1 MGGISPRTEEEER
14 SILPALRQQ
23 PSSSTKPP
31 SLSAGSVYR
40 RITKVERR
48 TGISR
53 SKVPS
58 HWSGLR
64 MNTASPTILRTRH
77 KFGDYL
83 SQPDLAKLELPKKM
97 SRPWI
102 VNNAFEQEKLKD
114 LIVTESPVE
123 ASLVMRQI
131 KESKQERKKQPGY
144 NKKHVRNINDIIEKD
159 QKMVKEIKTKQ
170 STKEHVEK
178 KRKHMLKKQV
188 GVGSAATQ
196 DDATAALS
204 NNVVGEDHVAGNKED
219 TPPVE
224 TDVELEQQRMMNRV
238 FNCPNL
244 YSAAGPFTT
253 VVHMVPVM
261 VPNHQT
267 GGYFVVHLPVQPLPE
282 NVVQPQHVFHPEP
295 SDSPFSSSSTSSST
309 CSSPSPPASD
319 DGFVDGSDLESE
331 SGSLVEMVDDIKLVE
346 IVDDIKLDLSLDS
359 SMELTDEESDYEI
372 LDEDL
377 ERVVR
382 SIIDEDD
389 E

>member
-1 MGGISPRTEEEER
+1 MGSRLPDKEATEHGGR
-14 SILPALRQQ
+14 
-23 PSSSTKPP
+23 
-31 SLSAGSVYR
+31 
-40 RITKVERR
+40 
-48 TGISR
+48 ISR
-53 SKVPS
+53 PKVPS

-83 SQPDLAKLELPKKM
+83 SQPDLAKFELPKKM

-114 LIVTESPVE
+114 LIVTERPVE

-159 QKMVKEIKTKQ
+159 QKTVKESKKKQ

-188 GVGSAATQ
+188 GVGAAAAQ
-196 DDATAALS
+196 DDATSALS
-204 NNVVGEDHVAGNKED
+204 NNVVATEDHVAGNKED
-219 TPPVE
+219 TQQPVE

-253 VVHMVPVM
+253 MVQMVPVM

-282 NVVQPQHVFHPEP
+282 HVVQPQQVFHPQP
-295 SDSPFSSSSTSSST
+295 SDSPFSSSSTCSSS
-309 CSSPSPPASD
+309 CSSTSPPASD
-319 DGFVDGSDLESE
+319 DGFVDESDLESE
-331 SGSLVEMVDDIKLVE
+331 TGSLVEMVDDIKLVE
-346 IVDDIKLDLSLDS
+346 DIKLVDDIKLDVSLDS
-359 SMELTDEESDYEI
+359 SMESTDEESDFEI

>member
-1 MGGISPRTEEEER
+1 MG
-14 SILPALRQQ
+14 
-23 PSSSTKPP
+23 STKPP
-31 SLSAGSVYR
+31 SLSVGSVYS
-40 RITKVERR
+40 RIKKVERR
-48 TGISR
+48 TRISR

-83 SQPDLAKLELPKKM
+83 SQPDLAKFELPKKM

-114 LIVTESPVE
+114 LIVTERPVE

-159 QKMVKEIKTKQ
+159 QKTVKESKTKQ

-188 GVGSAATQ
+188 VGVGAAAAQ
-196 DDATAALS
+196 DDATSAPS
-204 NNVVGEDHVAGNKED
+204 DNVVANTDHVAGNKED
-219 TPPVE
+219 TQQPVE

-253 VVHMVPVM
+253 VVQMVPVM
-261 VPNHQT
+261 VANHQT
-267 GGYFVVHLPVQPLPE
+267 GG
-282 NVVQPQHVFHPEP
+282 
-295 SDSPFSSSSTSSST
+295 
-309 CSSPSPPASD
+309 
-319 DGFVDGSDLESE
+319 
-331 SGSLVEMVDDIKLVE
+331 
-346 IVDDIKLDLSLDS
+346 
-359 SMELTDEESDYEI
+359 
-372 LDEDL
+372 
-377 ERVVR
+377 
-382 SIIDEDD
+382 
-389 E
+389 

>member
-1 MGGISPRTEEEER
+1 MG
-14 SILPALRQQ
+14 
-23 PSSSTKPP
+23 STKPP
-31 SLSAGSVYR
+31 SLSVGSVYS
-40 RITKVERR
+40 RIKKVERR
-48 TGISR
+48 TEISR

-58 HWSGLR
+58 HWLGPR

-83 SQPDLAKLELPKKM
+83 SQPDLAKFELPKKM

-114 LIVTESPVE
+114 LIVTERPVE
-123 ASLVMRQI
+123 ASLVIRQI

-159 QKMVKEIKTKQ
+159 QKTVKESKKKQ

-188 GVGSAATQ
+188 GVGAATQ

-204 NNVVGEDHVAGNKED
+204 SNVVANTDHVAGNKED

-244 YSAAGPFTT
+244 
-253 VVHMVPVM
+253 
-261 VPNHQT
+261 
-267 GGYFVVHLPVQPLPE
+267 L
-282 NVVQPQHVFHPEP
+282 
-295 SDSPFSSSSTSSST
+295 
-309 CSSPSPPASD
+309 
-319 DGFVDGSDLESE
+319 
-331 SGSLVEMVDDIKLVE
+331 SGWP
-346 IVDDIKLDLSLDS
+346 
-359 SMELTDEESDYEI
+359 
-372 LDEDL
+372 
-377 ERVVR
+377 
-382 SIIDEDD
+382 
-389 E
+389 

>member
-1 MGGISPRTEEEER
+1 
-14 SILPALRQQ
+14 
-23 PSSSTKPP
+23 
-31 SLSAGSVYR
+31 
-40 RITKVERR
+40 
-48 TGISR
+48 
-53 SKVPS
+53 
-58 HWSGLR
+58 

-83 SQPDLAKLELPKKM
+83 SQPDLAKFELPKKM

-114 LIVTESPVE
+114 LIVTERPVE

-159 QKMVKEIKTKQ
+159 QKTVKESKTKQ

-188 GVGSAATQ
+188 GVGSAGTQ

-204 NNVVGEDHVAGNKED
+204 NNVVAKDHVAGNKED

-253 VVHMVPVM
+253 VVQMVPVM

-282 NVVQPQHVFHPEP
+282 HVVQPQHVFHPQP

-309 CSSPSPPASD
+309 CSSASPPASD

-331 SGSLVEMVDDIKLVE
+331 TGSLVEMVDDIKLDV
-346 IVDDIKLDLSLDS
+346 SLDS
-359 SMELTDEESDYEI
+359 SMELTDEESDFEI

>member
-1 MGGISPRTEEEER
+1 MGSLQQDNEGAAQRER
-14 SILPALRQQ
+14 
-23 PSSSTKPP
+23 
-31 SLSAGSVYR
+31 
-40 RITKVERR
+40 
-48 TGISR
+48 ISR
-53 SKVPS
+53 SSKVPS

-83 SQPDLAKLELPKKM
+83 SQPDLAKFELPKKM

-102 VNNAFEQEKLKD
+102 VTEK
-114 LIVTESPVE
+114 PVE
-123 ASLVMRQI
+123 ASLVMRQV

-159 QKMVKEIKTKQ
+159 QRTVKESKTKQ
-170 STKEHVEK
+170 LTKEHVEK

-188 GVGSAATQ
+188 GVGSAGTQ

-204 NNVVGEDHVAGNKED
+204 NNVVAKDHVAGNKED

-224 TDVELEQQRMMNRV
+224 TDIELEQQRMMNRV

-253 VVHMVPVM
+253 VVQMVPVM

-267 GGYFVVHLPVQPLPE
+267 GGYFVVHLPAQPLPE
-282 NVVQPQHVFHPEP
+282 HVAQPQHVFHPQP
-295 SDSPFSSSSTSSST
+295 SDSPFSSSSTFSST
-309 CSSPSPPASD
+309 CSSVSPPASD

-331 SGSLVEMVDDIKLVE
+331 TGSLVEMVDDIKL
-346 IVDDIKLDLSLDS
+346 DFSLDS

>member
-1 MGGISPRTEEEER
+1 MG
-14 SILPALRQQ
+14 
-23 PSSSTKPP
+23 
-31 SLSAGSVYR
+31 VYSRIKKAQRRR
-40 RITKVERR
+40 RI
-48 TGISR
+48 SR
-53 SKVPS
+53 SSKVPS
-58 HWSGLR
+58 HWLGPR

-83 SQPDLAKLELPKKM
+83 SQPDLAKFELPKKM

-114 LIVTESPVE
+114 LIVTERPVE
-123 ASLVMRQI
+123 ASLVMQQI

-159 QKMVKEIKTKQ
+159 QKMAKESKTKQ

-188 GVGSAATQ
+188 GVGAATQ
-196 DDATAALS
+196 DDAIAALS
-204 NNVVGEDHVAGNKED
+204 NNVVARDHVAGNKED

-224 TDVELEQQRMMNRV
+224 TDIELEQQRMMNRV

-253 VVHMVPVM
+253 VVQMVPVM
-261 VPNHQT
+261 VANHQT

-282 NVVQPQHVFHPEP
+282 HVAQPQHVFHPHP

-309 CSSPSPPASD
+309 CSSASPPASD

-331 SGSLVEMVDDIKLVE
+331 TGSLVEMVDDIKLDVS
-346 IVDDIKLDLSLDS
+346 VDS

>member
-1 MGGISPRTEEEER
+1 MGSLQAEKEGAAQRER
-14 SILPALRQQ
+14 
-23 PSSSTKPP
+23 
-31 SLSAGSVYR
+31 
-40 RITKVERR
+40 
-48 TGISR
+48 ISR

-64 MNTASPTILRTRH
+64 MNSVSPTILRTRH

-83 SQPDLAKLELPKKM
+83 SQPDLAKFELPKKM

-102 VNNAFEQEKLKD
+102 VNNAFEQEKLKE
-114 LIVTESPVE
+114 LIVTERPVE
-123 ASLVMRQI
+123 ASLVMQQI

-144 NKKHVRNINDIIEKD
+144 NKKHVRNINDIIDKD
-159 QKMVKEIKTKQ
+159 QKTVKESKKNQ
-170 STKEHVEK
+170 PTKEHVEK
-178 KRKHMLKKQV
+178 KRKQMLKKQV
-188 GVGSAATQ
+188 GDGGATQ

-204 NNVVGEDHVAGNKED
+204 NNVVATDHVAGNKED

-224 TDVELEQQRMMNRV
+224 TDIELEQQRMMNRV

-253 VVHMVPVM
+253 VVQMVPVM
-261 VPNHQT
+261 VANHQT
-267 GGYFVVHLPVQPLPE
+267 GGYFVVHLPVQPLQE
-282 NVVQPQHVFHPEP
+282 HVAQPHHVFHPQP

-309 CSSPSPPASD
+309 CSSASPPASD

-331 SGSLVEMVDDIKLVE
+331 TGSLVEMVDDIKL
-346 IVDDIKLDLSLDS
+346 DFSLDS

>member
-1 MGGISPRTEEEER
+1 MGT
-14 SILPALRQQ
+14 
-23 PSSSTKPP
+23 
-31 SLSAGSVYR
+31 V
-40 RITKVERR
+40 
-48 TGISR
+48 
-53 SKVPS
+53 
-58 HWSGLR
+58 
-64 MNTASPTILRTRH
+64 
-77 KFGDYL
+77 
-83 SQPDLAKLELPKKM
+83 
-97 SRPWI
+97 
-102 VNNAFEQEKLKD
+102 
-114 LIVTESPVE
+114 
-123 ASLVMRQI
+123 
-131 KESKQERKKQPGY
+131 KESKK
-144 NKKHVRNINDIIEKD
+144 
-159 QKMVKEIKTKQ
+159 KQ

-188 GVGSAATQ
+188 GVGSATQ

-204 NNVVGEDHVAGNKED
+204 SNVVAKDHVAGNKED

-224 TDVELEQQRMMNRV
+224 TDIELEHQRMMNRV

-253 VVHMVPVM
+253 MVQMVPVM

-282 NVVQPQHVFHPEP
+282 HVVQHQHVFHPQP
-295 SDSPFSSSSTSSST
+295 SDSPFSS
-309 CSSPSPPASD
+309 PPPPASD

-331 SGSLVEMVDDIKLVE
+331 TGSLVEMVDDIKLDV
-346 IVDDIKLDLSLDS
+346 SLDS

>member
-1 MGGISPRTEEEER
+1 MG
-14 SILPALRQQ
+14 
-23 PSSSTKPP
+23 
-31 SLSAGSVYR
+31 SLQLDKEGATQNRDMG
-40 RITKVERR
+40 
-48 TGISR
+48 R

-58 HWSGLR
+58 HWSGPR

-83 SQPDLAKLELPKKM
+83 SQPDLAKFELPKKM

-114 LIVTESPVE
+114 LIVTDTPVE

-159 QKMVKEIKTKQ
+159 QKTVKESKKKQ

-188 GVGSAATQ
+188 GVGTATQ

-204 NNVVGEDHVAGNKED
+204 SNVVAKDHVAGNKEE
-219 TPPVE
+219 TQPVE

-238 FNCPNL
+238 FNCPIL
-244 YSAAGPFTT
+244 YSAGGPFTT
-253 VVHMVPVM
+253 VVQMVPVM

-267 GGYFVVHLPVQPLPE
+267 GGYFIVHLPVQPLPE
-282 NVVQPQHVFHPEP
+282 HVAQPQHVFHPQP

-309 CSSPSPPASD
+309 CSSASD

-331 SGSLVEMVDDIKLVE
+331 TGSLV
-346 IVDDIKLDLSLDS
+346 
-359 SMELTDEESDYEI
+359 
-372 LDEDL
+372 
-377 ERVVR
+377 
-382 SIIDEDD
+382 
-389 E
+389 

>member
-1 MGGISPRTEEEER
+1 MG
-14 SILPALRQQ
+14 
-23 PSSSTKPP
+23 
-31 SLSAGSVYR
+31 
-40 RITKVERR
+40 
-48 TGISR
+48 SR

-58 HWSGLR
+58 HWLGPR
-64 MNTASPTILRTRH
+64 MNSVSPTILRTRH

-83 SQPDLAKLELPKKM
+83 SQPDLAKFELPKKM

-114 LIVTESPVE
+114 LIVTERPVE

-159 QKMVKEIKTKQ
+159 QKTVKESKKKQ
-170 STKEHVEK
+170 PTKEHVEK

-188 GVGSAATQ
+188 GDGGATQ

-204 NNVVGEDHVAGNKED
+204 NNVVANTDHVAGNKED

-253 VVHMVPVM
+253 VVQMVPVM
-261 VPNHQT
+261 VANHQT
-267 GGYFVVHLPVQPLPE
+267 GGYLVVHMPVQPLPE
-282 NVVQPQHVFHPEP
+282 HVVQPQHVFHPQP

-309 CSSPSPPASD
+309 CSSVSPPASD

-331 SGSLVEMVDDIKLVE
+331 SGSLVDDIKLVEMVDDIKLDV
-346 IVDDIKLDLSLDS
+346 SLDS
-359 SMELTDEESDYEI
+359 SMELTDEESDFEI

>member
-1 MGGISPRTEEEER
+1 MG
-14 SILPALRQQ
+14 
-23 PSSSTKPP
+23 STKPP
-31 SLSAGSVYR
+31 SLSVGSVYSW
-40 RITKVERR
+40 IKKVEGR
-48 TGISR
+48 TRISR

-83 SQPDLAKLELPKKM
+83 SQPDLAKFELPKKM

-114 LIVTESPVE
+114 LIVTERPVE

-144 NKKHVRNINDIIEKD
+144 NKRHVRNINDIIEKD
-159 QKMVKEIKTKQ
+159 QKTVKEIKKKQ
-170 STKEHVEK
+170 PINEHVEK

-188 GVGSAATQ
+188 GVGAGTQ
-196 DDATAALS
+196 DDARAALS
-204 NNVVGEDHVAGNKED
+204 NNVVASRDHVAGNKED
-219 TPPVE
+219 TQQPVE
-224 TDVELEQQRMMNRV
+224 RDVELEQQRMMNRV

-253 VVHMVPVM
+253 MVQMVPVM
-261 VPNHQT
+261 VANHQT

-282 NVVQPQHVFHPEP
+282 HVVQHQHVFHPQP
-295 SDSPFSSSSTSSST
+295 SDSPFTSSST
-309 CSSPSPPASD
+309 CSSVSPPASD

-331 SGSLVEMVDDIKLVE
+331 TGSLVELVDDIKLEV
-346 IVDDIKLDLSLDS
+346 SLDS

-382 SIIDEDD
+382 SIMDEDD

>member
-1 MGGISPRTEEEER
+1 MGSLQQDNEGAAQRER
-14 SILPALRQQ
+14 
-23 PSSSTKPP
+23 
-31 SLSAGSVYR
+31 
-40 RITKVERR
+40 
-48 TGISR
+48 ISR
-53 SKVPS
+53 SSKVPS
-58 HWSGLR
+58 HWLGPR

-83 SQPDLAKLELPKKM
+83 SQPDLAKFELPKKM

-159 QKMVKEIKTKQ
+159 QKTVKESKKKQ

-188 GVGSAATQ
+188 GVGAATQ

-204 NNVVGEDHVAGNKED
+204 NNVVATSDHVAGNKED

-224 TDVELEQQRMMNRV
+224 TDIELEQQRMMNRV

-244 YSAAGPFTT
+244 YSAAGSFTT
-253 VVHMVPVM
+253 MVQMVPVM

-267 GGYFVVHLPVQPLPE
+267 GGYFVAHLPVQPLPE
-282 NVVQPQHVFHPEP
+282 HVVQHQHVFHPQP

-309 CSSPSPPASD
+309 CSSTFPPASD

-331 SGSLVEMVDDIKLVE
+331 TGSLVEMVDDIKLDV
-346 IVDDIKLDLSLDS
+346 SLDS
-359 SMELTDEESDYEI
+359 SMELTDEESDFEI

>member
-1 MGGISPRTEEEER
+1 MGSLQQDNEGAAQRER
-14 SILPALRQQ
+14 
-23 PSSSTKPP
+23 
-31 SLSAGSVYR
+31 
-40 RITKVERR
+40 
-48 TGISR
+48 ISR
-53 SKVPS
+53 SSKVPS
-58 HWSGLR
+58 HWLGPR

-83 SQPDLAKLELPKKM
+83 SQPDLAKFELPKKM

-114 LIVTESPVE
+114 LIVTERPVE
-123 ASLVMRQI
+123 ASLVMQQI

-159 QKMVKEIKTKQ
+159 QKMAKESKTKQ

-188 GVGSAATQ
+188 GVGAATQ
-196 DDATAALS
+196 DDAIAALS
-204 NNVVGEDHVAGNKED
+204 NNVVARDHVAGNKED

-224 TDVELEQQRMMNRV
+224 TDIELEQQRMMNRV

-244 YSAAGPFTT
+244 YSAAGSFTT
-253 VVHMVPVM
+253 VVQMVPVM
-261 VPNHQT
+261 VANHQT

-282 NVVQPQHVFHPEP
+282 HVAQPQHVFHPQP

-309 CSSPSPPASD
+309 CSSVSPPASD

-331 SGSLVEMVDDIKLVE
+331 TGSLVEMVDDIKLDV
-346 IVDDIKLDLSLDS
+346 SLDS
-359 SMELTDEESDYEI
+359 SMELTDEESNYEILDEESDYEI

-382 SIIDEDD
+382 SIIDE
-389 E
+389 

>member
-1 MGGISPRTEEEER
+1 MGSLQLEKEGAAER
-14 SILPALRQQ
+14 
-23 PSSSTKPP
+23 
-31 SLSAGSVYR
+31 
-40 RITKVERR
+40 ER
-48 TGISR
+48 ISR
-53 SKVPS
+53 SSKVPS
-58 HWSGLR
+58 HWSGPR
-64 MNTASPTILRTRH
+64 MNSVSPTILRTRH

-83 SQPDLAKLELPKKM
+83 SQPDLAKFELPKKM

-114 LIVTESPVE
+114 LIVTERPVE

-144 NKKHVRNINDIIEKD
+144 NKK
-159 QKMVKEIKTKQ
+159 
-170 STKEHVEK
+170 
-178 KRKHMLKKQV
+178 QV
-188 GVGSAATQ
+188 GVGSAGTQ

-204 NNVVGEDHVAGNKED
+204 NNVVAKDHVAGNKED

-253 VVHMVPVM
+253 MVQMVPVM

-282 NVVQPQHVFHPEP
+282 HVAQPQHVFHPQP

-309 CSSPSPPASD
+309 YSYSSPPASD

-331 SGSLVEMVDDIKLVE
+331 TGSLVEMADDIKLVEMVDDIKL
-346 IVDDIKLDLSLDS
+346 DFSLDS

-377 ERVVR
+377 ERVVQ

>member
-1 MGGISPRTEEEER
+1 MGT
-14 SILPALRQQ
+14 
-23 PSSSTKPP
+23 SSTKPP

-40 RITKVERR
+40 RRKKVERR
-48 TGISR
+48 TRISR

-58 HWSGLR
+58 HWSGPR

-83 SQPDLAKLELPKKM
+83 SQPDLAKFELPKKM

-114 LIVTESPVE
+114 LIVTERPVE

-131 KESKQERKKQPGY
+131 KESKQERKKRPGY

-159 QKMVKEIKTKQ
+159 QKTVKESKKKQ

-188 GVGSAATQ
+188 GVGAATQ

-204 NNVVGEDHVAGNKED
+204 NNVVATSDHVAGNKED

-224 TDVELEQQRMMNRV
+224 TDIELEQQRMMNRV

-253 VVHMVPVM
+253 MVQMVPVM

-282 NVVQPQHVFHPEP
+282 HVAQPQHVFHP
-295 SDSPFSSSSTSSST
+295 
-309 CSSPSPPASD
+309 
-319 DGFVDGSDLESE
+319 
-331 SGSLVEMVDDIKLVE
+331 
-346 IVDDIKLDLSLDS
+346 
-359 SMELTDEESDYEI
+359 
-372 LDEDL
+372 
-377 ERVVR
+377 
-382 SIIDEDD
+382 
-389 E
+389 

>member
-1 MGGISPRTEEEER
+1 MGSLQQDNEGAAQRER
-14 SILPALRQQ
+14 
-23 PSSSTKPP
+23 
-31 SLSAGSVYR
+31 
-40 RITKVERR
+40 
-48 TGISR
+48 ISR
-53 SKVPS
+53 SSKVPS
-58 HWSGLR
+58 HWLGPR

-83 SQPDLAKLELPKKM
+83 SQPDLAKFELPKKM

-114 LIVTESPVE
+114 LIVTDTPVE

-159 QKMVKEIKTKQ
+159 QKTVKESKKKQ

-188 GVGSAATQ
+188 GVGAATQ

-204 NNVVGEDHVAGNKED
+204 NNVVAKDHVAGNKED
-219 TPPVE
+219 TEPPVE
-224 TDVELEQQRMMNRV
+224 TDIELEQQRMMNRV

-253 VVHMVPVM
+253 VVQMVPVM

-282 NVVQPQHVFHPEP
+282 HVVQPQHVFHPHP
-295 SDSPFSSSSTSSST
+295 SDSPFSSSSTSLST
-309 CSSPSPPASD
+309 CSSTSPPASD

-331 SGSLVEMVDDIKLVE
+331 TGSLVEMADDIKLVEMVDD
-346 IVDDIKLDLSLDS
+346 
-359 SMELTDEESDYEI
+359 
-372 LDEDL
+372 
-377 ERVVR
+377 
-382 SIIDEDD
+382 
-389 E
+389 

>member
-1 MGGISPRTEEEER
+1 MG
-14 SILPALRQQ
+14 
-23 PSSSTKPP
+23 
-31 SLSAGSVYR
+31 SLQLDKEGATQNR
-40 RITKVERR
+40 D
-48 TGISR
+48 ISR

-58 HWSGLR
+58 HWSGPR
-64 MNTASPTILRTRH
+64 MNTASPTTLRTRH
-77 KFGDYL
+77 KFDDYL
-83 SQPDLAKLELPKKM
+83 SQPDLAKFELPKKM

-114 LIVTESPVE
+114 LIVTERPVE

-159 QKMVKEIKTKQ
+159 QKIVKESKTKQ

-188 GVGSAATQ
+188 GDGAGTQ

-204 NNVVGEDHVAGNKED
+204 NNVVATDHVAGNKED

-253 VVHMVPVM
+253 VVQMVPVM

-267 GGYFVVHLPVQPLPE
+267 GGYFVVHLPVQPLAE
-282 NVVQPQHVFHPEP
+282 HVVQPQHVFHPQP
-295 SDSPFSSSSTSSST
+295 SDSPFSSSSPSSST
-309 CSSPSPPASD
+309 CSSASPPASD

-331 SGSLVEMVDDIKLVE
+331 TCSLVEMVDDIKL
-346 IVDDIKLDLSLDS
+346 DFSLDS

>member
-1 MGGISPRTEEEER
+1 MG
-14 SILPALRQQ
+14 
-23 PSSSTKPP
+23 STKQP
-31 SLSAGSVYR
+31 SLSVGSVYS
-40 RITKVERR
+40 RIKKVQRR

-83 SQPDLAKLELPKKM
+83 SQPDLSKFELPKKM

-114 LIVTESPVE
+114 LIVTGRPVE

-159 QKMVKEIKTKQ
+159 QKTVKESKTKQ

-188 GVGSAATQ
+188 GVGAAGTQ
-196 DDATAALS
+196 DDATSALS
-204 NNVVGEDHVAGNKED
+204 NNVVASRDHVAGNKED
-219 TPPVE
+219 TQQPVE

-253 VVHMVPVM
+253 EVQMVPVM
-261 VPNHQT
+261 VANHQT

-282 NVVQPQHVFHPEP
+282 HVVQPQHDVFHPQP

-331 SGSLVEMVDDIKLVE
+331 TGSLVEMVDDIKLA
-346 IVDDIKLDLSLDS
+346 
-359 SMELTDEESDYEI
+359 
-372 LDEDL
+372 
-377 ERVVR
+377 
-382 SIIDEDD
+382 
-389 E
+389 

>member
-1 MGGISPRTEEEER
+1 MG
-14 SILPALRQQ
+14 
-23 PSSSTKPP
+23 
-31 SLSAGSVYR
+31 VYSQKK
-40 RITKVERR
+40 KVERR

-83 SQPDLAKLELPKKM
+83 SQPDLAKFELPKKM

-114 LIVTESPVE
+114 LIVTERPVE

-159 QKMVKEIKTKQ
+159 QKIVKESKTKQ

-188 GVGSAATQ
+188 GDGGATQ

-204 NNVVGEDHVAGNKED
+204 NNVVANTDHVAGNKED

-253 VVHMVPVM
+253 VVQMVPVM

-267 GGYFVVHLPVQPLPE
+267 GGYFIVHLPVQPLPE
-282 NVVQPQHVFHPEP
+282 HVAQPHHVFHPQP

-309 CSSPSPPASD
+309 CSSVSPSASD

-331 SGSLVEMVDDIKLVE
+331 TGSLVEMVDDIKL
-346 IVDDIKLDLSLDS
+346 DFSLDS

>member
-1 MGGISPRTEEEER
+1 MGSLQAEKEGAAQRER
-14 SILPALRQQ
+14 
-23 PSSSTKPP
+23 
-31 SLSAGSVYR
+31 
-40 RITKVERR
+40 
-48 TGISR
+48 ISR

-58 HWSGLR
+58 HWSGLN
-64 MNTASPTILRTRH
+64 MNSVSPTILRTRH

-83 SQPDLAKLELPKKM
+83 SQPDLAKFELPKKM

-114 LIVTESPVE
+114 LIVTERPVE

-144 NKKHVRNINDIIEKD
+144 NKKHVRNINNIIEKD
-159 QKMVKEIKTKQ
+159 QKTVKESKKNQ
-170 STKEHVEK
+170 PTKEHVEK
-178 KRKHMLKKQV
+178 KRKQMLKKQV
-188 GVGSAATQ
+188 GVGAGTQ
-196 DDATAALS
+196 DDATPALS
-204 NNVVGEDHVAGNKED
+204 NNVVARDHVAGNKEE
-219 TPPVE
+219 TQLPVE

-253 VVHMVPVM
+253 VVQMVPVM

-282 NVVQPQHVFHPEP
+282 HVVQPQHVFHPQP
-295 SDSPFSSSSTSSST
+295 SDSPFSSSST
-309 CSSPSPPASD
+309 CSSVSPPASD

-331 SGSLVEMVDDIKLVE
+331 TGSLVEMVDDIKLDVS
-346 IVDDIKLDLSLDS
+346 VDS

>member
-1 MGGISPRTEEEER
+1 MG
-14 SILPALRQQ
+14 
-23 PSSSTKPP
+23 PP
-31 SLSAGSVYR
+31 SLSVGSVYR
-40 RITKVERR
+40 RIKKVQAAQRER
-48 TGISR
+48 ISR

-58 HWSGLR
+58 HWSGPR

-83 SQPDLAKLELPKKM
+83 SQPDLAKFELPKKM

-114 LIVTESPVE
+114 LIVTERPVE

-159 QKMVKEIKTKQ
+159 QKMAKESKTKQ

-204 NNVVGEDHVAGNKED
+204 NNVVAKDHVAGNKED
-219 TPPVE
+219 IPPVE
-224 TDVELEQQRMMNRV
+224 TDIELEQQRMMNRV

-253 VVHMVPVM
+253 VVQMVPVM
-261 VPNHQT
+261 VANHQT
-267 GGYFVVHLPVQPLPE
+267 GGYFVVHLQVQPLPE
-282 NVVQPQHVFHPEP
+282 HVVQPQHVFHPQP
-295 SDSPFSSSSTSSST
+295 SDSPFSSSSTCSSTSSST
-309 CSSPSPPASD
+309 CSSSSPPASD

-331 SGSLVEMVDDIKLVE
+331 SGSLVDDIKLVEMVDDIKL
-346 IVDDIKLDLSLDS
+346 DFNL
-359 SMELTDEESDYEI
+359 
-372 LDEDL
+372 
-377 ERVVR
+377 
-382 SIIDEDD
+382 
-389 E
+389 

>member
-1 MGGISPRTEEEER
+1 MG
-14 SILPALRQQ
+14 
-23 PSSSTKPP
+23 STKPP
-31 SLSAGSVYR
+31 SLSTWGVYS
-40 RITKVERR
+40 RIKKVQRR

-58 HWSGLR
+58 HWSGPR

-83 SQPDLAKLELPKKM
+83 SQPDLAKFELPKKM

-114 LIVTESPVE
+114 LIVTERPVE

-159 QKMVKEIKTKQ
+159 QKTVKESKKKQ
-170 STKEHVEK
+170 PKKEHVEK

-188 GVGSAATQ
+188 GVGAGTQ
-196 DDATAALS
+196 DDATSALS
-204 NNVVGEDHVAGNKED
+204 NNVVATEDHVAGNKEE
-219 TPPVE
+219 TQPVE

-244 YSAAGPFTT
+244 YTAAGPFTT
-253 VVHMVPVM
+253 VVQMVPVM
-261 VPNHQT
+261 VANHQT

-282 NVVQPQHVFHPEP
+282 HVAQPQHVFRPQP
-295 SDSPFSSSSTSSST
+295 SDSPSSSSSTSSSSSSST
-309 CSSPSPPASD
+309 CFSVSPPASD

-331 SGSLVEMVDDIKLVE
+331 TGSLVELVE
-346 IVDDIKLDLSLDS
+346 DIKLDDSLDS
-359 SMELTDEESDYEI
+359 SMESTDEESDFEI

>member
-1 MGGISPRTEEEER
+1 MGSRVSLQQDNEGAAQRER
-14 SILPALRQQ
+14 
-23 PSSSTKPP
+23 
-31 SLSAGSVYR
+31 
-40 RITKVERR
+40 
-48 TGISR
+48 ISR
-53 SKVPS
+53 SSKVPS
-58 HWSGLR
+58 HWLGLN
-64 MNTASPTILRTRH
+64 MNSVSPTILRTRH

-83 SQPDLAKLELPKKM
+83 SQPDLAKFELPKKM

-114 LIVTESPVE
+114 LIVTERPVE

-144 NKKHVRNINDIIEKD
+144 NKKRVRNINDIIDKD
-159 QKMVKEIKTKQ
+159 QKTVKESKKNQ
-170 STKEHVEK
+170 PTKEHVEK
-178 KRKHMLKKQV
+178 KRKQMLKKQV
-188 GVGSAATQ
+188 GDGGATQ

-204 NNVVGEDHVAGNKED
+204 NNVVATDHVAGNKED

-224 TDVELEQQRMMNRV
+224 TDIELEQQRMMNRV

-253 VVHMVPVM
+253 MVQMVPVM

-282 NVVQPQHVFHPEP
+282 HVVQHQHVFHPQP
-295 SDSPFSSSSTSSST
+295 SDSPFSSSSTSLST
-309 CSSPSPPASD
+309 CSSTSPPASD

-331 SGSLVEMVDDIKLVE
+331 TGSLVEMVDDIKLDV
-346 IVDDIKLDLSLDS
+346 SLDS
-359 SMELTDEESDYEI
+359 SMELTDEESDFEI